1 MKASRSRLALRALV
15 GLLLTGS
22 LLLQAGH
29 TVAASVPDAMAGHDA
44 AAPASPAS
52 EGYVWGRT
60 VVDSEGNVGG
70 YASLA
75 MNGTA
80 PCIAYADGTNDAIK
94 YACRTGSSWQTETAG
109 STNYGGQAISLAL
122 DSAGQPHITHY
133 EYSLQHLYHDGGA
146 WQNERVDFYGGA
158 YGEYNSLA
166 MDSADHPHVAY
177 TKTGTN
183 VTLLKYAYYDG
194 STWHKETVDG
204 LGDEDVGRF
213 VSLAL
218 DADDHPHISYQD
230 VTNYNLRYAYHD
242 GSAWHIEVVDSGTD
256 TGYFTSIALDSA
268 GHPHIAYY
276 DQGDHK
282 VRYASYDGS
291 TWQVETVESFLWAQ
305 YISLALD
312 SSDHPHIGY
321 YGEICLF
328 DCEEVLRHAY
338 YDGTAWQREAVE
350 NSEMHHISLAVD
362 DQDRVHIAYYDP
374 VNDDLRYAYS
384 VPLSTLTNRVY
395 LPLMM
400 RQ

>member
-22 LLLQAGH
+22 LLLPAGH
-29 TVAASVPDAMAGHDA
+29 TVAASVPGAMAGRDA
-44 AAPASPAS
+44 ATPASPTS
-52 EGYVWGRT
+52 DGYVWVRT

-75 MNGTA
+75 VHGTV
-80 PCIAYADGTNDAIK
+80 PCIAYADGTNDVIK
-94 YACRTGSSWQTETAG
+94 YACRAGSSWQREVAG
-109 STNYGGQAISLAL
+109 DTDYGGQSLSLAL
-122 DSAGQPHITHY
+122 ESAGQPHITHY
-133 EYSLQHLYHDGGA
+133 EYSLQHLYYDGAA
-146 WQNERVDFYGGA
+146 WQNERVDSYGGA

-166 MDSADHPHVAY
+166 VDSADHPHVAY

-183 VTLLKYAYYDG
+183 VTLLKYAYHDG

-230 VTNYNLRYAYHD
+230 VTNYNLKYAYHD
-242 GSAWHIEVVDSGTD
+242 GSAWHIEVVDSGTE
-256 TGYFTSIALDSA
+256 TGYFTSIAVDSA

-338 YDGTAWQREAVE
+338 YDGTEWQMEIVE
-350 NSEMHHISLAVD
+350 NGEMHHISLAVD
-362 DQDRVHIAYYDP
+362 DQGRVHIAYYDP
-374 VNDDLRYAYS
+374 VNDDLRYAYG
-384 VPLSTLTNRVY
+384 VPLSALTNRIY
-395 LPLMM
+395 LPLTV
-400 RQ
+400 RH